1 MRALRQHAYAAY
13 EAVFFPMY
21 RDLEKRAQ
29 MRLLIIVI
37 VTGDQPDGELDVAI
51 VGLPLVVVRVRL

>member
-1 MRALRQHAYAAY
+1 MQPMKLF
-13 EAVFFPMY
+13 FFPMY
-21 RDLEKRAQ
+21 RDLEKHAQ

-37 VTGDQPDGELDVAI
+37 VTGDQPDGELDVAV